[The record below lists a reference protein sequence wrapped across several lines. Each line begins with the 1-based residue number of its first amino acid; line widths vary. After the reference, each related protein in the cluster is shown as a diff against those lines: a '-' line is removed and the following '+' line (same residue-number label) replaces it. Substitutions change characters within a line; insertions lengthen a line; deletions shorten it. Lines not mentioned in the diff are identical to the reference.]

1 MRTNNIPLA
10 INGGTWKALPVST
23 LAEVLLVP
31 HYIVRTKNIPFVI
44 SGGTGMGLLVSTLV
58 EEVLVLLVLSS
69 VFTSFL
75 TSFASALS
83 LFFLSEDLDLD
94 RDLLF

>member
-1 MRTNNIPLA
+1 MGL
-10 INGGTWKALPVST
+10 LVSIV
-23 LAEVLLVP
+23 EVLQVP
-31 HYIVRTKNIPFVI
+31 HYLMRTKNIPLVI

-69 VFTSFL
+69 VFTSFF